1 MLTIPFDLSI
11 YSQAAIH
18 DALLTYRAFC
28 QITAKFTEN
37 QCICTL
43 RQSKYDMQQTAYE
56 FANYVLSSTVGAA
69 VLRIRLFNGEASSK
83 QYGLVISA
91 RGNRCSV
98 LTSLWQPFAC

>member
-18 DALLTYRAFC
+18 DALLAYRAFC

-43 RQSKYDMQQTAYE
+43 CQSKYDMQQTAYE
-56 FANYVLSSTVGAA
+56 FANYVLSSTVQKEG
-69 VLRIRLFNGEASSK
+69 
-83 QYGLVISA
+83 
-91 RGNRCSV
+91 
-98 LTSLWQPFAC
+98 T

>member
-18 DALLTYRAFC
+18 DALLAYRAFC

-56 FANYVLSSTVGAA
+56 FANYVLSSTVQKEGTRCRCRMFFCLHFASALA
-69 VLRIRLFNGEASSK
+69 V
-83 QYGLVISA
+83 
-91 RGNRCSV
+91 
-98 LTSLWQPFAC
+98 FALLQIAE

>member
-18 DALLTYRAFC
+18 DALLAYRAFC

-43 RQSKYDMQQTAYE
+43 RQSKYYMQQTAYE
-56 FANYVLSSTVGAA
+56 FANYVLSSTVQKEG
-69 VLRIRLFNGEASSK
+69 
-83 QYGLVISA
+83 
-91 RGNRCSV
+91 
-98 LTSLWQPFAC
+98 T